1 MFQTNMVGHL
11 WDLVDEGL
19 DSVLDCLQGRIG
31 VTGLCTPV
39 TSGPV
44 RQLRYA
50 AEVSPRIFQTRG
62 GVFFQPD
69 KTLYENTR
77 CKPLPSE
84 WLRTRNPLDRL
95 SKMCRERG
103 LELRAVVE
111 CVSLGRIAAHDPHFA
126 RKNVFGDVSPSQICL
141 ANTDVVEFIR
151 TLTVDVCT
159 NYAIDAVELTG
170 LDAMTPRTDDPH
182 HDPGLGAR
190 QLLALCFC
198 ESCRQSAAN
207 AGVDVEAAARSTAVR
222 LNTVFQT
229 GQRIEPPLVALAGDD
244 PPLTA
249 FISWYRD
256 RIAELL
262 GSIRHACGCR
272 VVSHTRPLGGE
283 EEVATD
289 AGYTRG
295 ADAVVCDYVGR
306 ETSDLKCLLERMG
319 GMLAHQ
325 QRLEVQLSVT
335 PPTGDDHQALVRNLT
350 TVAESGIASA
360 NLDHY
365 GRLPTACVDLVR
377 QAVRFARRTS
387 R

>member
-1 MFQTNMVGHL
+1 MKFTTGMSIRSEIHPLCPVRFQSWKN
-11 WDLVDEGL
+11 
-19 DSVLDCLQGRIG
+19 GRTTI
-31 VTGLCTPV
+31 TGLCTLV

-44 RQLRYA
+44 WQLRYA
-50 AEVSPRIFQTRG
+50 AEVSPRMFQTGG
-62 GVFFQPD
+62 GVCFQPD
-69 KTLYENTR
+69 KTRYENTR
-77 CKPLPSE
+77 CKPLPCE
-84 WLRTRNPLDRL
+84 WLRARNPLDRL
-95 SKMCRERG
+95 SQTCRERG
-103 LELRAVVE
+103 LGLRAVVE
-111 CVSLGRIAAHDPHFA
+111 CVNIGRIAARDPHFA

-141 ANTDVVEFIR
+141 VNADVAGFIRALTTDV
-151 TLTVDVCT
+151 CK
-159 NYAIDAVELTG
+159 NYAIGTVELTG

-198 ESCRQSAAN
+198 ESCRQSAAS

-229 GQRIEPPLVALAGDD
+229 GQRLSPPLAALAGDD

-249 FISWYRD
+249 FLSWYRD

-262 GSIRHACGCR
+262 DSIRSSCGCR

-289 AGYTRG
+289 VGYTRK
-295 ADAVVCDYVGR
+295 ADAVVCDYIGR
-306 ETSDLKCLLERMG
+306 ETAPLRPLLKRIG
-319 GMLAHQ
+319 GMLADQ
-325 QRLEVQLSVT
+325 QRLEVQLLVGS
-335 PPTGDDHQALVRNLT
+335 PIGGDDQALVRNLT
-350 TVAESGIASA
+350 TVAELGIASA

-365 GRLPTACVDLVR
+365 GRLPPAGIDLVR
-377 QAVRFARRTS
+377 QAVRFARRSS